1 MSVTIDGIDTK
12 VRVIEGTTRATPIG
26 MKNLDDRINALGDK
40 GKFAI
45 RSFSIGK
52 NVGSMV
58 IPNEFQGWNIVVLEA
73 SINYKPYSTHTYKG
87 TISSNGTAT
96 AWYAQDLQGDN
107 GADKPTLSIQK
118 SGNSITG
125 LTNIMGA
132 YTLKI
137 LFYIGTGY

>member
-1 MSVTIDGIDTK
+1 MPITLNNINEK
-12 VRVIEGTTRATPIG
+12 VRTVEGTSRVTPIS
-26 MKNLDDRINALGDK
+26 MSNLDSRINVLGDR

-45 RSFSIGK
+45 RSFNIGK
-52 NVGSMV
+52 NVSSIA
-58 IPNEFQGWNIVVLEA
+58 IPNEFQGWNIAVLEA

-96 AWYAQDLQGDN
+96 AWYAQDLQGGT

-118 SGNSITG
+118 SGSSIIG

-137 LFYIGTGY
+137 LFYMGTGY